1 MVYHTSRSPQRSL
14 WAFLYF
20 FDTINLSKTIEK
32 SAGIWYNFRMEIKIV
47 LAEEFGINPKYAGNI
62 VDLIDDGNTIPF
74 IARYRK
80 EMHGAQTDELL
91 RDFADRLNYLRNLE
105 KRKEDV
111 TASITEQGKWTEE
124 IGAALSAAVTLAEV
138 EDIYRPYKQK
148 KKTRASVA
156 VEKGLKSLADAIYA
170 QTDVGSIKELAAS
183 YINEEKGVTTVDE
196 ALAGASD
203 IIAEYISD
211 NAECRKLLREYV
223 ESTGSI
229 SSEKAKDA
237 PADKL
242 PTYEA
247 YLEYSEPIKKI
258 PAHRALAINRGEK
271 EECLKVSVVCD
282 DETALDRLC
291 AAVISKDG
299 AYSDFVR
306 ASASDS
312 YSRLIFPALER
323 EIRSSVTEMAEEAA
337 IKAFENNLKPLLMQP
352 PLKGKTILGVD
363 PAYRTGCKLAVID
376 KSGNH
381 IWHGVIMPTPPH
393 NRTEES
399 ARTVKEVVKRFGVEV
414 IAIGNGTASKETE
427 IFIAG
432 LLPELGGNVMY
443 AMVNEAGA
451 SVYSA
456 SKLGTEEFPEFGVEV
471 RSAISIARR
480 LQDPLAELIK
490 IDVKSI
496 GVGQYQH
503 DMPHKRLDEVLGG
516 VVEDCVNSVG
526 VDLNTA
532 SPSLLS
538 YVSGL
543 NSSISK
549 NIVEY
554 RKTKLFS
561 DRRELLK
568 VSKLGPKA
576 YEQCAGF
583 LRILGGDNPYDATAV
598 HPESYE
604 ALGKLLKRYGYTPA
618 DILRSGL
625 GELRSKVEKDGY
637 AVVADA
643 IGVGEITLRDIVDDV
658 MRPGR
663 DIREDLP
670 QPVLRSD
677 LMSLEDLKE
686 GMELTGVVRNVIDF
700 GVFVDIGVHQ
710 DGLVH
715 ISEITSGYIEKPS
728 DVLSV
733 GQQVRVKVIG
743 VDVKRCRIALSMK
756 QATGAAEL
764 GRLRRERVIKRDTRN
779 NGKDVNARRDRR
791 DNRGRKE
798 DSLDSKLSALA
809 AKFNKH

>member
-1 MVYHTSRSPQRSL
+1 M
-14 WAFLYF
+14 
-20 FDTINLSKTIEK
+20 D
-32 SAGIWYNFRMEIKIV
+32 IKLK
-47 LAEEFGINPKYAGNI
+47 LAEEFGINVRYAANI

-80 EMHGAQTDELL
+80 EMHGAQSDELL
-91 RDFADRLNYLRNLE
+91 RDFADRLTYLRNLE
-105 KRKEDV
+105 KRKEEIR
-111 TASITEQGKWTEE
+111 ASVTEQGKWTDELA
-124 IGAALSAAVTLAEV
+124 AALDAAVTMAEA

-148 KKTRASVA
+148 KKTRAGVA
-156 VEKGLKSLADAIYA
+156 AEKGLRPLADLIYA
-170 QTDVGSIKELAAS
+170 QEDAGELETLAAG
-183 YINEEKGVTTVDE
+183 YVDAEKGVDDVRA
-196 ALAGASD
+196 ALSGASD
-203 IIAEYISD
+203 IIAEYVSD
-211 NAECRKLLREYV
+211 SADVRRVLRDHITE
-223 ESTGSI
+223 TGVVTSAP
-229 SSEKAKDA
+229 AKDA

-242 PTYEA
+242 PTYEM
-247 YLEYSEPIKKI
+247 YFEYSEPVKKI
-258 PAHRALAINRGEK
+258 PAHRILALNRGEK
-271 EECLKVSVVCD
+271 EECLKVSVTA
-282 DETALDRLC
+282 DEESCLARVGALVLKPC
-291 AAVISKDG
+291 G
-299 AYSDFVR
+299 AYR
-306 ASASDS
+306 AFIESAIADS
-312 YSRLIFPALER
+312 FSRLIFPSLER
-323 EIRSSVTEMAEEAA
+323 EVRSDLTERAEESA
-337 IKAFENNLKPLLMQP
+337 IKAFENNLRPLLMQP
-352 PLKGKTILGVD
+352 PLKGRVILGVD

-376 KSGNH
+376 KSGDH
-381 IWHGVIMPTPPH
+381 VWHGVIYPTPPH
-393 NRTEES
+393 NKTEE
-399 ARTVKEVVKRFGVEV
+399 AKRIVKEAVRRFGVEV

-432 LLPELGGNVMY
+432 LLPELPGKVMY

-543 NSSISK
+543 NATISR
-549 NIVEY
+549 NIVERRRQRPFTD
-554 RKTKLFS
+554 RK
-561 DRRELLK
+561 ELLE
-568 VSKLGPKA
+568 VGKLGPKA
-576 YEQCAGF
+576 FEQCAGF
-583 LRILGGDNPYDATAV
+583 LRITGGDNPFDATAV

-604 ALGKLLKRYGYTPA
+604 ALGRLLARYGHEPS
-618 DILRSGL
+618 DITRSGL
-625 GELRSKVEKDGY
+625 GDLRARVEKDGW
-637 AVVADA
+637 ATVADA
-643 IGVGEITLRDIVDDV
+643 IGVGEMTLRDIVEDV

-663 DIREDLP
+663 DVRDDLP
-670 QPVLRSD
+670 EPVLRSD
-677 LMSLEDLKE
+677 LMSMEDLKE

-715 ISEITSGYIEKPS
+715 ISEITNGYIERPS

-733 GQQVRVKVIG
+733 GQTVRVKVIG
-743 VDVKRCRIALSMK
+743 VDPKRGRIALSMK

-764 GRLRRERVIKRDTRN
+764 GRPRAERRRASGEHRDDHRT
-779 NGKDVNARRDRR
+779 DRR
-791 DNRGRKE
+791 NDRPGRSDRPNDRRPRE
-798 DSLDSKLSALA
+798 ESLDSKLNALA
-809 AKFNKH
+809 AKFNKHKK

>member
-1 MVYHTSRSPQRSL
+1 M
-14 WAFLYF
+14 
-20 FDTINLSKTIEK
+20 DIKTK
-32 SAGIWYNFRMEIKIV
+32 
-47 LAEEFGINPKYAGNI
+47 LAEEFGVNIKYASNI

-105 KRKEDV
+105 KRKGEV
-111 TASITEQGKWTEE
+111 TAFVTEQGKWTDE

-156 VEKGLKSLADAIYA
+156 VEKGLKPLADAIYA
-170 QTDVGSIKELAAS
+170 QTDVGSLRELAAA
-183 YINEEKGVTTVDE
+183 YISEEKGVATADD
-196 ALAGASD
+196 ALSGASD
-203 IIAEYISD
+203 VIAEYISD
-211 NAECRKLLREYV
+211 NADCRKLLREYI

-247 YLEYSEPIKKI
+247 YLEYSEPVKKI
-258 PAHRALAINRGEK
+258 PSHRALAINRGEK
-271 EECLKVSVVCD
+271 EACLKVSVVCD
-282 DETALDRLC
+282 DEVAFDKLC
-291 AAVISKDG
+291 AAVLVKNG
-299 AYSDFVR
+299 AYSDFIR
-306 ASASDS
+306 AAAADG

-352 PLKGKTILGVD
+352 PLKGKVILGVD

-381 IWHGVIMPTPPH
+381 VWHGVIMPTPPH

-399 ARTVKEVVKRFGVEV
+399 ARTVKEAVRRFGVEV

-427 IFIAG
+427 VFIAG
-432 LLPELGGNVMY
+432 LLPELGGKVMY

-554 RKTKLFS
+554 RKTKLFT

-598 HPESYE
+598 HPESYD
-604 ALGKLLKRYGYTPA
+604 ALGKLLARYGYTPA

-625 GELRSKVEKDGY
+625 GELRAGVEKDGY
-637 AVVADA
+637 ATVAAA
-643 IGVGEITLRDIVDDV
+643 IGVGEMTLRDIVDDV

-663 DIREDLP
+663 DVREDLP

-700 GVFVDIGVHQ
+700 GAFIDIGVHQ

-715 ISEITSGYIEKPS
+715 ISEITSGYIDKPS

-733 GQQVRVKVIG
+733 GMQVRVKVIG
-743 VDVKRCRIALSMK
+743 VDVKRGRIALSMK

-764 GRLRRERVIKRDTRN
+764 GRPRRDNTSRKPGSPNAHRDDTNRRRN
-779 NGKDVNARRDRR
+779 DGNARRD
-791 DNRGRKE
+791 NKNGRGRE
-798 DSLDSKLSALA
+798 DSLDSKLNALA
-809 AKFNKH
+809 AKFNKNRR

>member
-1 MVYHTSRSPQRSL
+1 M
-14 WAFLYF
+14 
-20 FDTINLSKTIEK
+20 D
-32 SAGIWYNFRMEIKIV
+32 IKAK
-47 LAEEFGINPKYAGNI
+47 LADEFGINPKYAGNI

-80 EMHGAQTDELL
+80 EMHGAQTDELI

-105 KRKEDV
+105 KRKEEV
-111 TASITEQGKWTEE
+111 AASIMEQGKWTDELA
-124 IGAALSAAVTLAEV
+124 IALATAVTLAEV

-148 KKTRASVA
+148 RKTRASVA
-156 VEKGLKSLADAIYA
+156 MEKGLTPLADAIFA
-170 QTDVGSIKELAAS
+170 QEAVGDLETIAS
-183 YINEEKGVTTVDE
+183 AYINAEKGVETAND

-211 NAECRKLLREYV
+211 SADLRKSLREFIGQNGV
-223 ESTGSI
+223 V
-229 SSEKAKDA
+229 SSEKANGA
-237 PADKL
+237 PEDKL
-242 PTYEA
+242 PTYEM
-247 YLEYSEPIKKI
+247 YLEYSEPVSKI
-258 PAHRALAINRGEK
+258 PSHRILALNRGEK
-271 EECLKVSVVCD
+271 EDCLKVTVSCD
-282 DETALDRLC
+282 EEACLEKVY
-291 AAVISKDG
+291 AYAVKEGG
-299 AYSDFVR
+299 AYSEFIKT
-306 ASASDS
+306 AGADS
-312 YSRLIFPALER
+312 FYRLIFPALER
-323 EIRSSVTEMAEEAA
+323 ELRSCITERAEESA

-352 PLKGKTILGVD
+352 PLKNKIILGVD

-376 KSGNH
+376 TSGNH
-381 IWHGVIMPTPPH
+381 LWHGVIMPTPPH
-393 NRTEES
+393 NQKFES
-399 ARTVKEVVKRFGVEV
+399 ARIVKDVVKRFKVDV

-427 IFIAG
+427 IFIAE
-432 LLPELGGNVMY
+432 LLPELDREVMY

-456 SKLGTEEFPEFGVEV
+456 SKLGTEEFPDYGVEV

-538 YVSGL
+538 YVAGL
-543 NSSISK
+543 NSTVSK
-549 NIVEY
+549 NIAEY
-554 RKTKLFS
+554 RKTKLFT
-561 DRRELLK
+561 DRAELLK

-583 LRILGGDNPYDATAV
+583 LRILGGSNPYDATAV

-604 ALGKLLKRYGYTPA
+604 ALGKLLARYGYTSS
-618 DILRSGL
+618 DILHSNLGGL
-625 GELRSKVEKDGY
+625 KSKVEAEGY
-637 AVVADA
+637 GKVAEE
-643 IGVGEITLRDIVDDV
+643 IGVGEITLRDIVEDV

-670 QPVLRSD
+670 MPVLRSD
-677 LMSLEDLKE
+677 LLSLEDLKE
-686 GMELTGVVRNVIDF
+686 GMELGGVVRNVIDF

-715 ISEITSGYIEKPS
+715 VSEITDGYISAPS

-733 GQQVRVKVIG
+733 GQHVRVKVLG
-743 VDVKRCRIALSMK
+743 VDVKRGRISLSMK
-756 QATGAAEL
+756 QASGAVQL
-764 GRLRRERVIKRDTRN
+764 GAPRRTRQLKGQKTN
-779 NGKDVNARRDRR
+779 DRRR
-791 DNRGRKE
+791 DNRNGKDRRE
-798 DSLDSKLSALA
+798 NNLDDKLSALA
-809 AKFNKH
+809 AKFNKFKK